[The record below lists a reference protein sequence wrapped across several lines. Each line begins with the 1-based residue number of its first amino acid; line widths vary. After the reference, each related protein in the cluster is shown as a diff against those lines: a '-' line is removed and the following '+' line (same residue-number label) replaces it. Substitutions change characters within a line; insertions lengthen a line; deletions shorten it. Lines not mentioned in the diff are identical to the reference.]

1 MNTVAERP
9 ITEPSV
15 HETQVAEYSKT
26 ASALA
31 GLSQRYAGVV
41 FNVGTPQ
48 GMREAKAGRQELRG
62 LRIDL
67 EKKRVEIKAP
77 ALERCRI
84 IDSEAKRITTELLK
98 LEEPI
103 DNVIKVEDA
112 RVEAVKAE
120 YERAEQV
127 RIMAIQTKIADIR
140 ALPLSAVG
148 KTAAEILQMAEE
160 ADVIVID
167 PSVFGGYANEASIAR
182 NAVAAK
188 LRQAHAAQVVVEN
201 ERAEL
206 DRLRAEQLV
215 RDEQLRIEREAQE
228 LAARQAREQQ
238 DAADKLERERQDAV
252 IRAQREEIDRMAAE
266 QKAHEEQQRLE
277 REKHDAELAAQREEL
292 ARQEAQLAQER
303 AALSEQSAQSVPQ
316 PVAAPKPASPVQS
329 VAASPKPNPMLDDA
343 RGELVQF
350 SAKYHGIAELAGVMA
365 AIDAFVAS

>member
-1 MNTVAERP
+1 M
-9 ITEPSV
+9 
-15 HETQVAEYSKT
+15 
-26 ASALA
+26 
-31 GLSQRYAGVV
+31 
-41 FNVGTPQ
+41 
-48 GMREAKAGRQELRG
+48 
-62 LRIDL
+62 
-67 EKKRVEIKAP
+67 
-77 ALERCRI
+77 
-84 IDSEAKRITTELLK
+84 
-98 LEEPI
+98 
-103 DNVIKVEDA
+103 
-112 RVEAVKAE
+112 EAVKAE

-148 KTAAEILQMAEE
+148 KSAAEILQMAEE

-206 DRLRAEQLV
+206 DRLRAEQIV

-277 REKHDAELAAQREEL
+277 REKHEAELAAQREEL
-292 ARQEAQLAQER
+292 ARKEAQLAQER
-303 AALSEQSAQSVPQ
+303 ADLAPPVVVAKPAAVIQ
-316 PVAAPKPASPVQS
+316 PVAV
-329 VAASPKPNPMLDDA
+329 KPNSKLDDA

-350 SAKYHGIAELAGVMA
+350 SAKYHGVAELAGVMA
-365 AIDAFVAS
+365 AIDAFVAKVAA